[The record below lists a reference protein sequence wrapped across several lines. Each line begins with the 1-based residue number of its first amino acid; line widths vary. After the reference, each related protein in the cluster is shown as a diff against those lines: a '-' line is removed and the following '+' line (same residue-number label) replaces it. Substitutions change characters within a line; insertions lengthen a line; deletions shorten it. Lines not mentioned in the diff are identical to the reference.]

1 MTVKIEKDKKGKTWI
16 VSVKDSE
23 GFTKQINLD
32 LPSLETLY
40 IETST
45 ILRNEGTGTNE

>member
-16 VSVKDSE
+16 VSVKDDE
-23 GFTKQINLD
+23 WFTKQINLD

>member
-1 MTVKIEKDKKGKTWI
+1 MTVSIKKDGKGSTWI
-16 VSVKDSE
+16 VSVKDNE

-40 IETST
+40 IETGT